1 MKRVSVFVC
10 ALAIG
15 CVSVPLAWSQS
26 EDRAPQGVQLD
37 TSGNGPVFRVTVVDR
52 ATKAIN
58 YQHRSGPTEIAF
70 RGTSLMPEARGEAIV
85 NSKQGRIEI
94 KARMERLT
102 PATQFGPE
110 YLTYVLWAVTPG
122 GRPKNLGEVL
132 LNGKNSHMEVT
143 TDLQTFGLIV
153 TAEPYY
159 AVTQP
164 SDVVVMENAV
174 TDRTTGTIQ
183 PIEAHYELL
192 KRGQYVASVPQ
203 QEAQPLVLDRKVP
216 LELYEARNAVRIA
229 RWTGADRYAP
239 DVLHKA
245 EESLLN
251 AEEELGG
258 KAGKKTVAQNS
269 RDAAQE
275 AEDARL
281 LTIHKMEDERATNER
296 SAAAERERQA
306 TEQAAQSESARAA
319 AEQARAQAE
328 SEAERSRTESESA
341 RIAAE
346 QAKTEAAADAERA
359 RTESENARL
368 AAEQARAQAEADAE
382 RAAKEKS
389 DAEAARDAARAQQQ
403 NAEAEAAKAREAADQ
418 AEQNRIKS
426 EQEKAQLRE
435 QLRQQLNAILQTR
448 ETARGLIVNMSDVLF
463 DTGRYTLKPGGREK
477 LAKIAGIV
485 LAHPGLKL
493 EADGFTDSVG
503 SDQFN
508 QRLSEQR
515 ANSVREYFLAQ
526 NVPADSVT
534 AIGYGKERPVASN
547 DTPTGRQLNRR
558 VELVVSGELI
568 GTSAQASPGY

>member
-1 MKRVSVFVC
+1 MRVASAFFC
-10 ALAIG
+10 AVAI
-15 CVSVPLAWSQS
+15 VWSAPAAWSQS
-26 EDRAPQGVQLD
+26 DDRPPQGVQVD
-37 TSGNGPVFRVTVVDR
+37 TSGPSPVFRVTVVDR
-52 ATKAIN
+52 STKAVN
-58 YQHRSGPTEIAF
+58 YQHRSGPTEIGF
-70 RGTSLMPEARGEAIV
+70 QGTSLMPEARGEAIV

-102 PATQFGPE
+102 PAGQFGPE

-132 LNGKNSHMEVT
+132 LNGKNSHLEVT

-164 SDVVVMENAV
+164 SDVVVMENIV

-183 PIEAHYELL
+183 PIEAKYELL
-192 KRGQYVASVPQ
+192 KRGQYIASAPQ
-203 QEAQPLVLDRKVP
+203 QEAQPLPLDHKAP

-229 RWTGADRYAP
+229 RWIGADRYAP
-239 DVLHKA
+239 DSLHKA
-245 EESLLN
+245 EESLQN
-251 AEEELGG
+251 AEDELTG
-258 KAGKKTVAQNS
+258 KVGKKTVAQNS
-269 RDAAQE
+269 RDAAQN

-281 LTIHKMEDERATNER
+281 ITVQKMEDERVAKEK
-296 SAAAERERQA
+296 AAAEDRERQA
-306 TEQAAQSESARAA
+306 TAQAAQAESARVA

-328 SEAERSRTESESA
+328 SEAERSKTESEST

-346 QAKTEAAADAERA
+346 QAKTEAEANAARA
-359 RTESENARL
+359 RAESETARL
-368 AAEQARAQAEADAE
+368 AAEQAKAQADADAE
-382 RAAKEKS
+382 RAAREKA

-403 NAEAEAAKAREAADQ
+403 NAEAEAAQARDAVE
-418 AEQNRIKS
+418 RS

-463 DTGRYTLKPGGREK
+463 DTGKYTLKPGGREK

-503 SDQFN
+503 SDQRN

-515 ANSVREYFLAQ
+515 ANSVREYFLMQ
-526 NVPADSVT
+526 NVSADVVT
-534 AIGYGKERPVASN
+534 AIGFGKDRPVASN

-558 VELVVSGELI
+558 VELVVSGDLI
-568 GTSAQASPGY
+568 GTSAQANPGL